1 MHASTD
7 FYCLLGRVKRPETL
21 GWITLPRMCKHL
33 KDPRV
38 DQSGCYSTECDES
51 GASISMIEVFPNRKS
66 GTSRMDDAL
75 KDKEEPLLSEID
87 DTLGRSTA
95 SQPGQQINKG
105 KYYCIMDKLSGKNE
119 SQKTFGSSQN
129 LREFVSF
136 DSFLEIAIRDDYRYL
151 WFTCTL

>member
-1 MHASTD
+1 
-7 FYCLLGRVKRPETL
+7 
-21 GWITLPRMCKHL
+21 MCKHL

-129 LREFVSF
+129 LREFYP
-136 DSFLEIAIRDDYRYL
+136 LIASWKLLSETTTDTYGLRVHFKSL
-151 WFTCTL
+151 KLNL